1 MRNKLAYLSNVAIMS
16 LAAIVAIPA
25 SATECIA
32 PSNPGGGWDF
42 TCRTVGRILSDLDL
56 VDGNVQVTNMPGGTG
71 AVGFAHVAS
80 KRSDD
85 PDLLVAT
92 STVAVTKFAQ
102 GLYPGTMDD
111 ARFVAM
117 LGTDVGVIAVPA
129 DSPYYSLSNL
139 TDALK
144 KDPSKVVGAGDGAGS
159 WDHIR
164 YLEIAKEGG
173 VKSLHGLR
181 WVQFDGGS
189 EAITQMLGGKI
200 DVVSTDLGEASGFLK
215 SGDIRL
221 LAVLSNDPVPL
232 FPDVHTAIS
241 QGYNITGYNWR
252 GFYVGKDVSDKDYN
266 AWVDKLK
273 TVYDSKEWKDAVKQS
288 GLIPIWRSGED
299 FNSYLV
305 KQRKNIEEI
314 SHSIGIIK

>member
-1 MRNKLAYLSNVAIMS
+1 MRNKLTYLSNIVIIS
-16 LAAIVAIPA
+16 LAVTTGLPA
-25 SATECIA
+25 NATECIA

-42 TCRTVGRILSDLDL
+42 TCRTVGRILSDLNL
-56 VDGNVQVTNMPGGTG
+56 VDGNVQVTNIPGGTG
-71 AVGFAHVAS
+71 AVGFARVAS
-80 KRSDD
+80 KRSGD

-92 STVAVTKFAQ
+92 STVAITKFAQ

-129 DSPYYSLSNL
+129 DSPYYSLNDL
-139 TDALK
+139 TAVLK
-144 KDPSKVVGAGDGAGS
+144 EDPNKVVGTGDGAGS

-173 VKSLHGLR
+173 IKNLRGLR

-200 DVVSTDLGEASGFLK
+200 DVVTTDLGEASGFLK

-232 FPDVHTAIS
+232 FPKIHTAIS
-241 QGYNITGYNWR
+241 QGYNVTGYNWR
-252 GFYVGKDVSDKDYN
+252 GFYVGKNVSDKDYN
-266 AWVDKLK
+266 AWVKKLK
-273 TVYDSKEWKDAVKQS
+273 TVYDSLEWKNAVKQS
-288 GLIPIWRSGED
+288 GLIPAWRSGED

-305 KQRKNIEEI
+305 KQRKSIEDI
-314 SHSIGIIK
+314 SRSIGVIQ